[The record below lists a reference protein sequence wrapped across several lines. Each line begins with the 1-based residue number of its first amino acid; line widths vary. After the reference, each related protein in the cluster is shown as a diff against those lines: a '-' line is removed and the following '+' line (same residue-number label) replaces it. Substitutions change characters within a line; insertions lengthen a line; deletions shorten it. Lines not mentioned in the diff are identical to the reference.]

1 MPATDTQNERVRV
14 DYSRFDLLLAA
25 IPIAL
30 LSGLLS
36 SVLLP
41 ISQAAGLVV
50 GAATAA
56 VIVVYSMCEL
66 VRLDSPAPE
75 RPREFG
81 EAPQTRRLS
90 AERDQASI

>member
-1 MPATDTQNERVRV
+1 MTATAVQDERVVQV

-30 LSGLLS
+30 LSGVLS

-50 GAATAA
+50 GAVTAA
-56 VIVVYSMCEL
+56 VIVAYSMYEL
-66 VRLDSPAPE
+66 VRLDSPAAE
-75 RPREFG
+75 QSHVFG
-81 EAPQTRRLS
+81 DVPQTG
-90 AERDQASI
+90 

>member
-1 MPATDTQNERVRV
+1 MQARPLHDEHVDRV
-14 DYSRFDLLLAA
+14 DYLRFDLLLAA

-50 GAATAA
+50 GAVTAA
-56 VIVVYSMCEL
+56 VIVVYSMYEV
-66 VRLDSPAPE
+66 VRLDSPSTEHPD
-75 RPREFG
+75 EFG
-81 EAPQTRRLS
+81 ASPQTG
-90 AERDQASI
+90 

>member
-1 MPATDTQNERVRV
+1 MPATATRDERVVRV

-50 GAATAA
+50 GAVTAA
-56 VIVVYSMCEL
+56 VIVVYSMYEV
-66 VRLDSPAPE
+66 VRLDSPSTEHPD
-75 RPREFG
+75 EFG
-81 EAPQTRRLS
+81 ASPQTG
-90 AERDQASI
+90 